1 MTIKFKHPTIK
12 YTSRDFNSIR
22 NDLIQY
28 AKRYYPDSYKDF
40 NDASFGSMMVDSVAY
55 IGDMLSFYLDY
66 QANESFLTTANEYNN
81 IVKHGKSMGY
91 KLNSTPSSYGTVTLF
106 VKVPVAPSGL
116 GPNSS
121 LVPILRKG
129 TVFNSTGGSSFT
141 LIADLN
147 FADPKNQVVVANVS
161 DTTGAPTTY
170 AIRAYGQVVSG
181 RTNLKNI
188 QVGDYERFKR
198 LDMGSEEITEI
209 VSVVDSDGNVYY
221 EVENLSQN
229 IIYRPVV
236 NTGVNSDTVP
246 NLFRP
251 LVVMRRFVVEK
262 DSGRTFL
269 QFGYG
274 SEDNLS
280 NEGILNPDDIV
291 LQRHARDYITDFS
304 FDPSKLLQSDKF
316 GISPSNTNLQVTY
329 RVNDRTTV
337 NAAAAS
343 ITKVSRSIFK
353 FKNESSIDNGLKP
366 IVINSLEVFNEEPI
380 VGDVSYPSADEVKR
394 RIYDIFS
401 SQNRAVT
408 EQDYKA
414 LIYLMPSKF
423 GSLKR
428 CAILQDPDA
437 FKRNL
442 NIYVVSEDQNGNLI
456 KSNDTIKNNLKNW
469 LNQYRM
475 MNDTIDLLDAK
486 IVNIGINF
494 TIVAQEETEKFAVL
508 NTAEATLRAE
518 FLSLG
523 EIGEPISVSNIYR
536 LLNTVPGVS
545 DTVDVT
551 FVKRSGINYSPIEFN
566 IDNNMS
572 FDGRHLMAPEDVI
585 FEIKLLTDDIRGVV
599 R

>member
-66 QANESFLTTANEYNN
+66 QANESFLTTANEYGN
-81 IVKHGKSMGY
+81 IVKHGKAMGY
-91 KLNSTPSSYGTVTLF
+91 KLASTPSSYGTVTLF
-106 VKVPVAPSGL
+106 IKVPVATSGL
-116 GPNSS
+116 GPDST

-129 TVFNSTGGSSFT
+129 TVFSSTGGTSFT
-141 LIADLN
+141 LIDDVN
-147 FADPKNQVVVANVS
+147 FADPKNRVAVANVS
-161 DTTGAPTTY
+161 STTGAPTTY

-188 QVGDYERFKR
+188 QVGDYEKFKR
-198 LDMGSEEITEI
+198 LDMGSGEITEV
-209 VSVVDSDGNVYY
+209 VSVIDSAGNTYY

-229 IIYRPVV
+229 VIYRPVV
-236 NTGVNSDTVP
+236 NTGVDSDTVP

-251 LVVMRRFVVEK
+251 FVVMRRFVVEK
-262 DSGRTFL
+262 EAGRTFL

-280 NEGILNPDDIV
+280 NQGFLNPDDIA

-316 GISPSNTNLQVTY
+316 GVSPSNTNLQVLY
-329 RVNDRTTV
+329 RINDSTTV
-337 NAAAAS
+337 NAAASS
-343 ITKVSRSIFK
+343 ITRVSRSIFK
-353 FKNESSIDNGLKP
+353 FKNESSINNSSKP
-366 IVINSLEVFNEEPI
+366 TVTNSLEVFNEEPV
-380 VGDVSYPSADEVKR
+380 VGDVTHPSADEIKR
-394 RIYDIFS
+394 RIYDVFT

-414 LIYLMPSKF
+414 LIYMLPGKF

-428 CAILQDPDA
+428 CRILQDPDA

-442 NIYVVSEDQNGNLI
+442 NVYVVSEDQNGNLT
-456 KSNDTIKNNLKNW
+456 KSNGTIKNNLKNW

-475 MNDTIDLLDAK
+475 MNDTLDILDAK
-486 IVNIGINF
+486 IINIGINF
-494 TIVAQEETEKFAVL
+494 TIVAQEETEKFSILKAAEAVL
-508 NTAEATLRAE
+508 RNE
-518 FLSLG
+518 FISLG
-523 EIGEPISVSNIYR
+523 EIGEPIGVSNVYR

-551 FVKRSGINYSPIEFN
+551 FVKKSGLRYSPIEFN

-572 FDGRHLMAPEDVI
+572 FDGRYLLAPEDTI
-585 FEIKLLTDDIRGVV
+585 FEIKLLSQDIRGAV